1 MFPFGSIRRL
11 ERTRVFY
18 DVDKTVFGSTSKPSF
33 YSKVGTSSLSF
44 ALKSVNW
51 SIFTEQTR
59 DCSLSIEKNGVTN
72 GFKPWVSEDAT
83 VVYPIQ
89 FLLTPD
95 VKLFVAV
102 HSTNKFD
109 PRAL

>member
-1 MFPFGSIRRL
+1 MF
-11 ERTRVFY
+11 
-18 DVDKTVFGSTSKPSF
+18 
-33 YSKVGTSSLSF
+33 
-44 ALKSVNW
+44 
-51 SIFTEQTR
+51 
-59 DCSLSIEKNGVTN
+59 
-72 GFKPWVSEDAT
+72 DAT